1 MKDELAAQGGS
12 NPKTLAAL
20 ETPTSP
26 TNVRPARPRPR
37 LRGQV
42 PRYDNVT
49 ASVVITSRL
58 AGGRPDGGVGFG
70 PRVTIMS
77 PQALCSVIG
86 GSGSGLP
93 SQCVVGLT
101 AVSGPDPAYVDVC
114 YKGAGADHDRLGEHF
129 PTFTLEFGGG
139 AAVTLAPVNYLFEH
153 GAIAGAYCLGV
164 FDNGCARGGLEG

>member
-77 PQALCSVIG
+77 PQAL
-86 GSGSGLP
+86 
-93 SQCVVGLT
+93 
-101 AVSGPDPAYVDVC
+101 
-114 YKGAGADHDRLGEHF
+114 
-129 PTFTLEFGGG
+129 
-139 AAVTLAPVNYLFEH
+139 
-153 GAIAGAYCLGV
+153 
-164 FDNGCARGGLEG
+164 